1 MRNIFLAVND
11 QATALATLD
20 ATIEEY
26 RNEPIAMIDLL
37 AAKLDLLQRIGSTE
51 GAIAIADE
59 VFEIIE
65 SQRMEFDTVRLGPYW
80 SGRTNE
86 IYTSHVDY
94 LLRAW
99 GRTDPLI
106 TLALSRPPNGRGR
119 RAFAYGVARCCWQ
132 ETRSIARP
140 ARNGSASFLKS
151 KRRHNGGKP
160 NATTWISNGASVRLE
175 RDISLHTESCRASI
189 A

>member
-1 MRNIFLAVND
+1 MTQSALSRIERKLGNLDDALRLSAEVIGQIESRAINVATDLPRIYINHANILLAVND

-94 LLRAW
+94 LLARGA
-99 GRTDPLI
+99 GP
-106 TLALSRPPNGRGR
+106 TLLSRSRFRDRRTGEGGEPSLTASRDAAGKKRG
-119 RAFAYGVARCCWQ
+119 Q
-132 ETRSIARP
+132 
-140 ARNGSASFLKS
+140 
-151 KRRHNGGKP
+151 
-160 NATTWISNGASVRLE
+160 
-175 RDISLHTESCRASI
+175 
-189 A
+189 